1 MEYDDPHVR
10 GDLRGHRAHIMEHE
24 DLHHWHAHV
33 LHAESY
39 GWVFTSPFE
48 GGGAYVAAALQVAQ
62 LVLIQDSITAN

>member
-1 MEYDDPHVR
+1 
-10 GDLRGHRAHIMEHE
+10 MEHE